1 MRGGHATWVCFMC
14 ASIRLPRVRPPTVSL
29 FPVCSK
35 NNKRNA
41 PSDTNQLLVICT
53 SFFRALNFRFLFQ
66 TLWMRFR
73 ERFVENVNSFFGDVA
88 VSVYLFLS
96 FFFFFQSLTQR
107 FRNRNSEHA
116 PREHMKPE
124 SPDKSLSHEFSAFPF
139 IGAWTSL
146 YDLETF
152 LVRL

>member
-1 MRGGHATWVCFMC
+1 MRGGHATCVC
-14 ASIRLPRVRPPTVSL
+14 ASIRLPRVRPPTVSF
-29 FPVCSK
+29 FPVCTK

-41 PSDTNQLLVICT
+41 PSDTNQLLVNCT
-53 SFFRALNFRFLFQ
+53 LFFRALNFRFLFQ
-66 TLWMRFR
+66 TLWMRFWK
-73 ERFVENVNSFFGDVA
+73 RFVKNDNSFFGDVA

-107 FRNRNSEHA
+107 FHNRNSEHA

-124 SPDKSLSHEFSAFPF
+124 SSCKSFSHEFSAFLF
-139 IGAWTSL
+139 IVVWTSL
-146 YDLETF
+146 YDLVTF